1 MVPEVIDQ
9 NKKEFIALCEEHIKR
24 DGLDKLLNYLEDS
37 DFYEAPSSTQFHLN
51 EKGGLCKHSLNVF
64 YTALQIYEN
73 TILPAIKSG
82 NSPFTEEI
90 SMESLAI
97 STLFHDLCKTK
108 IYHQTE
114 KWKKDANGRWE
125 SYIGYELKD
134 DFPFGH
140 GEKSCLMLGWFMRL
154 RLEELLAIRWHMGMF
169 EMTENGTSTKSAYR
183 TAMEK
188 SPLVSLLQCADMI
201 SANCLEN
208 TCVVK

>member
-1 MVPEVIDQ
+1 M
-9 NKKEFIALCEEHIKR
+9 
-24 DGLDKLLNYLEDS
+24 
-37 DFYEAPSSTQFHLN
+37 
-51 EKGGLCKHSLNVF
+51 
-64 YTALQIYEN
+64 
-73 TILPAIKSG
+73 
-82 NSPFTEEI
+82 
-90 SMESLAI
+90 
-97 STLFHDLCKTK
+97 
-108 IYHQTE
+108 
-114 KWKKDANGRWE
+114 
-125 SYIGYELKD
+125 KD